1 MTTIHIPG
9 IPPTITQQQK
19 GVRCVPHHG
28 SMLPVFY
35 KKKAYRDAERYYL
48 DHIPRGTPYSG
59 AVGVRI
65 SFQWPWRSAEPK
77 KNKAAGWRHK
87 NTKPDC
93 DNICKLVIDML
104 EKQQCGISHDAQ
116 IAELTVVKTWGDE
129 AYTRISVWSLDAADA
144 APASWVDR
152 YIQDKASA

>member
-35 KKKAYRDAERYYL
+35 KKKAFKDAERYYL
-48 DHIPRGTPYSG
+48 EHIPRGTPYSG

-77 KNKAAGWRHK
+77 KNKVAGWRHK
-87 NTKPDC
+87 DTKPDC

-116 IAELTVVKTWGDE
+116 IAELTVIKTWGDDPGTLINIWPLE
-129 AYTRISVWSLDAADA
+129 QDQST
-144 APASWVDR
+144 PASGG
-152 YIQDKASA
+152 SSPE